1 MIEEIVCTPIQGGG
15 FLRPP
20 TLQEECALLRT
31 RMILDM
37 ALNRTDFQKF
47 FHPGQIAIV
56 GVSTGDYKFGGMSFL
71 IKLQEG
77 GFAGKLYPINP
88 KAQMIRNLKAY
99 PDLISL
105 PEVPDLAIVC
115 VAARFVP
122 SVLED
127 CGRIGLKHIHILTS
141 GFKETGLADGKRL
154 EEEIIAISNTY
165 DLKIIGPNCMG
176 PYCPSSNVT
185 AWGAIPGLSGTVGI
199 ISQSGGLTQRLTEYL
214 CSLGIG
220 VGKAVSFGNAA
231 VLDSTD
237 FLEVMAEDENIRVI
251 AMYLESVRDARRL
264 LRIAKKAG
272 QKKPIILWKG
282 GESKAGAA
290 TATSHTGG
298 MSGAQQL
305 WETFCRQTGMTRVRS
320 MDECV
325 DTIMAFSQLSAPAGK
340 GVFLIGGGGGN
351 SVAFSDTFNR
361 EGFDVPSLSESS
373 MDFLRRSVPTAGS
386 IAGNPL
392 DMWRTFIDADYLSE
406 VLELGFNDP
415 AISIIV
421 VDRLIPRMAYHFPDL
436 SDPTPEVI
444 SFIKGRQ
451 HAKPIVFTIDSEGG
465 DADLAQTGTRLRA
478 QFCKV
483 GIPAYPSAKRAARAL
498 FHLCRFHARKDIPK

>member
-1 MIEEIVCTPIQGGG
+1 
-15 FLRPP
+15 
-20 TLQEECALLRT
+20 
-31 RMILDM
+31 M

-47 FHPGQIAIV
+47 FNPGQIAII

-77 GFAGKLYPINP
+77 GFGGTLYPINP
-88 KAQMIRNLKAY
+88 KAKKIRNLKAY

-141 GFKETGLADGKRL
+141 GFKETGQLDGNLL
-154 EEEIIAISNTY
+154 EERIVAISNTY
-165 DLKIIGPNCMG
+165 GLKIIGPNCMG
-176 PYCPSSNVT
+176 PYCPSSKIT
-185 AWGAIPGLSGTVGI
+185 AWGAIPGLSGAVGI
-199 ISQSGGLTQRLTEYL
+199 ISQSGGLTQRLTEYM

-220 VGKAVSFGNAA
+220 VEKAVSFGNAA

-251 AMYLESVRDARRL
+251 AMYLESVGDARKL
-264 LRIAKKAG
+264 LQIANKTG

-298 MSGAQQL
+298 MAGAQKL
-305 WETFCRQTGMTRVRS
+305 WEAFCRQTGVIRVRS
-320 MDECV
+320 MDEFV
-325 DTIMAFSQLSAPAGK
+325 DTIMAFCQLPAPVGK

-351 SVAFSDTFNR
+351 SVAYSDTFNR
-361 EGFDVPSLSESS
+361 KGFEVPPLSESS
-373 MDFLRRSVPTAGS
+373 MEFLHRSVPTAGS

-406 VLELGFNDP
+406 VLELGYQDP
-415 AISIIV
+415 GISIIV

-436 SDPTPEVI
+436 ADPTPEVI
-444 SFIKGRQ
+444 SFIKDRQ
-451 HAKPIVFTIDSEGG
+451 HAKPTIFTIDSDGG
-465 DADLAQTGTRLRA
+465 DPELAQTGTRLRA
-478 QFCKV
+478 QFCNA
-483 GIPAYPSAKRAARAL
+483 GIPAYPSAGRAARAL
-498 FHLCRFHARKDIPK
+498 FHLYQYHARQK